1 LTCTI
6 PDPAVHLQFLVDLD
20 KRINVEN
27 AKEAHVLL
35 LATIAHAKLLFGDL
49 EGTKTDLN
57 AAEDI
62 LNELSGVDTG
72 VNAAFYGVF
81 AAYCKVRE
89 LGRIPCWVNLL
100 ACRRKQITKDIT
112 ETHCCTLHAST

>member
-1 LTCTI
+1 MVSKMLLESQCTDLGHCLPFILTCTT

-20 KRINVEN
+20 KRINAEN

-89 LGRIPCWVNLL
+89 LPRPP
-100 ACRRKQITKDIT
+100 
-112 ETHCCTLHAST
+112 HAEYY